1 KSFFRLQDVDTGFDA
16 KNILTV
22 NIAPPPGKYPRAQR
36 AEFFRQVVEKVES
49 LPGVTSA
56 GLTWQIPMSGAA
68 GGIGFQIEGRTP
80 DPNNQTTAD
89 IRHINPGYLSTMGI
103 PVLRG
108 RGFAESDMPLKAAI
122 ISETMARRF
131 WPDEDALGKRIKVF
145 GQSLEIVGI
154 VKDTRHTA
162 LDAQPS
168 AELYLPLINL
178 SMHLVVRTESNPL
191 KFVAAVREQIQS
203 IDPDQP
209 ISDVATMEQLTA
221 ASVSARRF
229 NMLLLGL
236 FAAVALALTMAGI
249 YGVISYGVAQR
260 TREIGIRVALGA
272 SRSDVSNMVVRQGM
286 SLTFVGV
293 AIGLAASLALTR
305 LMKSLLFGVSAT
317 DPLTFAA
324 IALLLIL
331 VALAACYIP
340 ALRAAKVDPMVA
352 LRYE

>member
-1 KSFFRLQDVDTGFDA
+1 
-16 KNILTV
+16 
-22 NIAPPPGKYPRAQR
+22 
-36 AEFFRQVVEKVES
+36 
-49 LPGVTSA
+49 
-56 GLTWQIPMSGAA
+56 
-68 GGIGFQIEGRTP
+68 
-80 DPNNQTTAD
+80 
-89 IRHINPGYLSTMGI
+89 
-103 PVLRG
+103 
-108 RGFAESDMPLKAAI
+108 
-122 ISETMARRF
+122 
-131 WPDEDALGKRIKVF
+131 
-145 GQSLEIVGI
+145 
-154 VKDTRHTA
+154 
-162 LDAQPS
+162 
-168 AELYLPLINL
+168 
-178 SMHLVVRTESNPL
+178 
-191 KFVAAVREQIQS
+191 
-203 IDPDQP
+203 
-209 ISDVATMEQLTA
+209 MEQLTA